1 MEAARGRNNMGERAR
16 IPGSRGW
23 RELPEVLARFARG
36 PGTLERRMARRSYG
50 AIRSR
55 FIPLVL
61 KYVAAR
67 GGDPAALARQLG
79 FSPDVSENDALPW
92 RLVADVGDAAAQM
105 LRDPYLGL
113 HMAEAFSVTKG
124 VYGAFEFLGRTAIH
138 LGQAFERLV
147 RYQRLI
153 NERIRLAV
161 RVRGGSAVFENQM
174 EGVPLG
180 ELRHSNEFLICRI
193 VGHVREL
200 GDPGFAPREVWFA
213 HPQPKR
219 IARLVTHLGC
229 DRLHFGHDRNA
240 FSFPKSVLAL
250 PIRTASPELA
260 AVLDEF
266 AKVLML
272 KIPDTFELL
281 DAVRHHIQTELP
293 QRSADVHQI
302 ARRLHMSTRTLQ
314 RRLSEHDTS
323 FQEVLDQVRHEL
335 ARQHLAS
342 KQLSTG
348 EIAYLLGYADT
359 RTFVRASKRW
369 PSG

>member
-1 MEAARGRNNMGERAR
+1 
-16 IPGSRGW
+16 
-23 RELPEVLARFARG
+23 
-36 PGTLERRMARRSYG
+36 MAKRSYG

-55 FIPLVL
+55 FVPLVL

-67 GGDPAALARQLG
+67 GGDASAIARELG
-79 FSPDVSENDALPW
+79 FSPDVTENDALPW
-92 RLVADVGDAAAQM
+92 RLVSDVSEVAARR

-124 VYGAFEFLGRTAIH
+124 VYGAFEFLGRTAID
-138 LGQAFERLV
+138 LREAFERLV

-161 RVRGGSAVFENQM
+161 RVRGKLAVFENRM
-174 EGVPLG
+174 EGVPLA

-200 GDPGFAPREVWFA
+200 GDPAFAPREVWFA
-213 HPQPKR
+213 HAEPDD
-219 IARLVTHLGC
+219 IEELVSYLGC
-229 DRLHFGHDRNA
+229 KRVRFGHDRNA
-240 FSFPKSVLAL
+240 FSFARSVLAL

-266 AKVLML
+266 AKVLLL
-272 KIPDTFELL
+272 KIPDTFELV

-293 QRSADVHQI
+293 QRSADVGRI
-302 ARRLHMSTRTLQ
+302 ARRLHMSARTLQ
-314 RRLSEHDTS
+314 RRLGEHDTT
-323 FQEVLDQVRHEL
+323 FQQVLDQVRHEL
-335 ARQHLAS
+335 ARQHLAN

-359 RTFVRASKRW
+359 RAFVRASKRW
-369 PSG
+369 RS